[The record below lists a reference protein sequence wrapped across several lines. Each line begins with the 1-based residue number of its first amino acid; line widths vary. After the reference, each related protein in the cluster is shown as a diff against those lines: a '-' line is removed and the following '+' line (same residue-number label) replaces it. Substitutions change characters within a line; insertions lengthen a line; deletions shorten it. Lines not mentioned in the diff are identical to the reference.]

1 MNRNHPNPWSPPF
14 NIAGGPTWVAGGE
27 YRQFIDPSD
36 VDVIKAL
43 FRKVRA
49 SQQDQWYFL
58 TILTGSKLVTT
69 DTLSVAAGRVVA
81 DKLKQME
88 YQNSVRR
95 IIAEKYANGD
105 EPLD

>member
-1 MNRNHPNPWSPPF
+1 MNSRYLNPWTPPF
-14 NIAGGPTWVAGGE
+14 NIAGGPTWQAGGE
-27 YRQFIDPSD
+27 YNQFIDPSD

-49 SQQDQWYFL
+49 TNQEQWHFL

-69 DTLSVAAGRVVA
+69 DTLSVAAGRIVA
-81 DKLKQME
+81 DKLKAME